1 MSFRISKPFL
11 ADCGPEI
18 PQEKVLFAEQAAEFR
33 HQGRA
38 HAVAVCVK
46 PGAGLAARSLR
57 AIGFF
62 P

>member
-1 MSFRISKPFL
+1 MSFRISKPFP
-11 ADCGPEI
+11 ADRRPQI
-18 PQEKVLFAEQAAEFR
+18 PQETVLFAEQAAEFR

-38 HAVAVCVK
+38 HAVFIGIE

-57 AIGFF
+57 AGGFF